1 MILPLSPS
9 NLRALRAMALGLSF
23 TWRALGSS
31 YEPLRQL
38 ERYLFRGPDPNG
50 VPQSPDTTRR
60 QDRKEPQAEAT
71 TCSKPQGA

>member
-31 YEPLRQL
+31 YEPQRQL
-38 ERYLFRGPDPNG
+38 ERYLL
-50 VPQSPDTTRR
+50 
-60 QDRKEPQAEAT
+60 
-71 TCSKPQGA
+71 